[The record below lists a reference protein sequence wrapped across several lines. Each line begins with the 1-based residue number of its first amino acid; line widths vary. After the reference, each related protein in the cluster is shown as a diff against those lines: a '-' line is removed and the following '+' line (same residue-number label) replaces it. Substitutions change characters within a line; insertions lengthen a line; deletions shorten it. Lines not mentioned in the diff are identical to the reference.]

1 MRPRV
6 PHMNEL
12 DNAILEFLAEM
23 GTPGGEPVAMAPTA
37 MWVNLAVIR
46 EMTTKKQNTFSN
58 RMNQLST
65 IGLLEKIDEQ
75 RGYYK
80 ITDKGLAYLD
90 GDLDAEELQLPDDE

>member
-12 DNAILEFLAEM
+12 DDSILEFLAEM
-23 GTPGGEPVAMAPTA
+23 GSPGGVRVAMAPTP
-37 MWVNLAVIR
+37 MWVNIAVIR
-46 EMTTKKQNTFSN
+46 GMTTKKQNTFSN

-90 GDLDAEELQLPDDE
+90 GDLDAEDLQLPDD